1 MNTYILLFAIFSLT
15 FSALTGL
22 RLAFKK
28 ETSNVLI
35 GEGIITV
42 VIGTLM
48 VLLSKLFNIAF
59 ASTIALAIFICG
71 AVGTL
76 AFCKVIGGDN
86 GKK

>member
-1 MNTYILLFAIFSLT
+1 MNPYIIIFAILSLT

-42 VIGTLM
+42 TVGTLI
-48 VLLSKLFNIAF
+48 VLLSKIYNIPF
-59 ASTIALAIFICG
+59 AGSIALAIIICG

-86 GKK
+86 EKR